1 MRKAGMWRE
10 ILERWVILRMI
21 FCIVRNTIESTQRE
35 NRQPYKSF
43 SDVRINP
50 AEGFSRKVDPMTTRS
65 RLLYVLVML
74 AGLGITLNSM
84 IGLSSYDDRTPL
96 GHVIPIAVGLLLV
109 GLGGYI
115 SLRPERA
122 TSSTSV
128 LLAAIGSF
136 LVVIVLAFSLLHL
149 YGITGLFS
157 TGDSTRGFSFTV
169 LWLVVSVW
177 MVFYYFSLR
186 RKEPK

>member
-1 MRKAGMWRE
+1 MWRE

-21 FCIVRNTIESTQRE
+21 FCIVWNTIESTQRE
-35 NRQPYKSF
+35 NRQPYTSF
-43 SDVRINP
+43 SDVRINS

-74 AGLGITLNSM
+74 GGLGITLNS
-84 IGLSSYDDRTPL
+84 IPGLSSSDDRTPP
-96 GHVIPIAVGLLLV
+96 GHVVIPIAVGLFLV

-128 LLAAIGSF
+128 LLAALGSF

-149 YGITGLFS
+149 YGITGFFS

-169 LWLVVSVW
+169 LWLVVSV
-177 MVFYYFSLR
+177 
-186 RKEPK
+186 